1 MGSVKVK
8 RESTDHPFQ
17 NNKAV
22 GSLELH
28 TQHFLDKYLGCKVS
42 LFINCQQTCPTI
54 CQLFTE
60 THLSFMQWGWKFCGN
75 QLAIRLLDDVDGVL

>member
-54 CQLFTE
+54 CQLYRDAFVF
-60 THLSFMQWGWKFCGN
+60 HAMRLKVLWKSIGY
-75 QLAIRLLDDVDGVL
+75 